1 MHSSGG
7 EMEAVEKAMRDK
19 RMEEREKREAVMEE
33 RMAKKEKEEEAEK
46 AKKAAMIKAAKEF
59 VEATGRK
66 ILEKRG
72 GPQDP
77 WDQFR
82 GFWTSVWGEGGY
94 FGKFEDETTIPSM
107 RFTFSGDGSTK
118 NTLQFFSV
126 KVAEIDQSLQWPL
139 HVYGFFSVR
148 DVVDHKRNMIFSC
161 DRDNCQTISQEDP
174 YLTLTGPTRA
184 VVVSSDPSY
193 FEIEL
198 KVKGT
203 AESEDKY
210 LSRLVMTYRTGFVD
224 RSFTSE
230 LSTLEMAFEEIIRSV
245 EATISVKVVG
255 GSWPDGFRGVFCAS
269 IDDIAGLKVKLLECG
284 DDRLPLDADGNIKLR
299 CKVVSVGLEG
309 LLRISVMAHCIN
321 GDQVVESHCRE
332 DVKSHEVV
340 FEPRRSGTS
349 SSTELKIGSCR
360 MEVTV
365 NWSLFSYQL

>member
-1 MHSSGG
+1 
-7 EMEAVEKAMRDK
+7 MEAVEKAMRDK

-72 GPQDP
+72 EPEDP
-77 WDQFR
+77 FEQFR
-82 GFWTSVWGEGGY
+82 GFWTRVWGEDGY
-94 FGKFEDETTIPSM
+94 FGKFEDESSM
-107 RFTFSGDGSTK
+107 SH
-118 NTLQFFSV
+118 
-126 KVAEIDQSLQWPL
+126 SLINSRAGIL
-139 HVYGFFSVR
+139 LM
-148 DVVDHKRNMIFSC
+148 HKFEFEYDSAH
-161 DRDNCQTISQEDP
+161 QISACFQDP

-184 VVVSSDPSY
+184 VVVTSDPSY

-210 LSRLVMTYRTGFVD
+210 LSRLVMTYRTGFLD
-224 RSFTSE
+224 RSFTSG
-230 LSTLEMAFEEIIRSV
+230 LSTLEMAFKEIIQSV
-245 EATISVKVVG
+245 EATISVKVVD
-255 GSWPDGFRGVFCAS
+255 GSWPDSFRGVFCAS

-349 SSTELKIGSCR
+349 SNTELKIGSCR

-365 NWSLFSYQL
+365 SWSLFSYQL

>member
-1 MHSSGG
+1 
-7 EMEAVEKAMRDK
+7 
-19 RMEEREKREAVMEE
+19 
-33 RMAKKEKEEEAEK
+33 
-46 AKKAAMIKAAKEF
+46 
-59 VEATGRK
+59 
-66 ILEKRG
+66 
-72 GPQDP
+72 
-77 WDQFR
+77 
-82 GFWTSVWGEGGY
+82 
-94 FGKFEDETTIPSM
+94 
-107 RFTFSGDGSTK
+107 
-118 NTLQFFSV
+118 
-126 KVAEIDQSLQWPL
+126 
-139 HVYGFFSVR
+139 
-148 DVVDHKRNMIFSC
+148 MIFSC

-184 VVVSSDPSY
+184 VVVTSDPSY

-210 LSRLVMTYRTGFVD
+210 LSRLVMTYRTGFLD
-224 RSFTSE
+224 RSFTSG
-230 LSTLEMAFEEIIRSV
+230 LSTLEMAFKEIIQSV
-245 EATISVKVVG
+245 EATISVKVVD

-349 SSTELKIGSCR
+349 SNTELKIGSCR

-365 NWSLFSYQL
+365 SWSLFSYQL